1 MPVSTEHPRGCLRI
15 YSGKVRNPKRTFLN
29 GGKITQPIIGGV
41 GMETV
46 CQACGYQRKPTDQ
59 APDWEC
65 PSCGKAYI
73 KTSHESPGAL
83 SGYARRPPSDLRTNN
98 TPTRWSVASL
108 ILGIAC
114 VPFVLAWLWLMID
127 TTRMTSHPVPPDRV
141 IPERMKGG
149 RIVYATA
156 AEQKRQH
163 EAAEFLIFP
172 GSLVLIA
179 FVIARG
185 RAKRAQDE

>member
-1 MPVSTEHPRGCLRI
+1 
-15 YSGKVRNPKRTFLN
+15 
-29 GGKITQPIIGGV
+29 
-41 GMETV
+41 METV

-73 KTSHESPGAL
+73 KTSHESPSAL
-83 SGYARRPPSDLRTNN
+83 SGYAQRYHSDLRTNSPP
-98 TPTRWSVASL
+98 TPWGVASL

-114 VPFVLAWLWLMID
+114 VPFVLAWLWLIIE
-127 TTRMTSHPVPPDRV
+127 TTRMTAHPVPPDRV

-163 EAAEFLIFP
+163 ELGEFLLFP
-172 GSLVLIA
+172 GSLVLVA
-179 FVIARG
+179 FVVARNF
-185 RAKRAQDE
+185 AKRAQGE